1 MPDALVER
9 DGHTMV
15 ITMNRPKRY
24 NALTGAMLVRM
35 YDAMVEA
42 CADDDIR
49 SIILTGAEGNFCSGA
64 DLRAMAGDAED
75 TDTEIDVARRAW
87 PPTPTS
93 PTRDCCATTS
103 RRSRSSP
110 RSRASPSPAAPRCCR
125 APTSASRASRRASA

>member
-1 MPDALVER
+1 MQASCGTVRRSATAGKETSMPDALVER

-64 DLRAMAGDAED
+64 DLRAMAGGAHG
-75 TDTEIDVARRAW
+75 TERE
-87 PPTPTS
+87 
-93 PTRDCCATTS
+93 
-103 RRSRSSP
+103 
-110 RSRASPSPAAPRCCR
+110 APRQGG
-125 APTSASRASRRASA
+125 

>member
-1 MPDALVER
+1 MQASLWQSTPVPDLRQGTILRGAQMPDAIVER

-64 DLRAMAGDAED
+64 DLRATAGDAED
-75 TDTEIDVARRAW
+75 
-87 PPTPTS
+87 
-93 PTRDCCATTS
+93 
-103 RRSRSSP
+103 
-110 RSRASPSPAAPRCCR
+110 
-125 APTSASRASRRASA
+125 